1 MIKLHRMKVKFL
13 VQGHKW
19 MQLFN
24 TNINKRS
31 FPKPGGAWK
40 RRHMLS
46 QLQRSLANLWCGIST
61 SVRAGTVINK
71 KS

>member
-40 RRHMLS
+40 RRHLLS
-46 QLQRSLANLWCGIST
+46 QLQRSLANL
-61 SVRAGTVINK
+61 
-71 KS
+71 